1 MSIIIN
7 LNDENFKLS
16 TQKCPV
22 YGSITPA
29 VGTYNNKILLE
40 LTYYLWR
47 FGVDPQNYQSKTIS
61 FAFDP
66 LTSAGDVVFE
76 LSEIFKTIVTPM
88 IMTAKQKKLSFSINS
103 SRESIHNLP
112 VFVQTNE
119 TPIYSWS
126 ILSSNSNADFGG
138 NGNVMDLKFYEMYST
153 TPTGIPVKDVSSE
166 ISKKVFMMW
175 GRANES
181 DPVLMD
187 FSEYKMDGVTKKF
200 LSSNY
205 NIVNGTAHIDIAKDE
220 LHTLAFLNRCEI
232 NNVETY
238 QLDIDYYDSSDVNIG
253 NMTLVNASGTGG
265 YYNADHEADA
275 LQTEAFFLFVGAGLQ
290 NFENLNM
297 TNANYTGVK
306 PSSATGGIDAI
317 SYYTIQMKDPSLG
330 AVSMLYRFNIKN
342 YCDRYERTRLA
353 FMNRYGA
360 WEYMTFNK
368 EKTSELQVEKT
379 YTTKSQLDDI
389 TNFSAFDDAFLQG
402 LYPKNVASAG
412 KFARSVTSNETFTL
426 HTDYLESYEIDMIKD
441 LFMSPQIH
449 LLEGAEAKGLILDT
463 STMKLKENKET
474 GLFKYELKFSFAVP
488 KYATTQS

>member
-1 MSIIIN
+1 MSITIN
-7 LNDENFKLS
+7 INDENFNLS

-22 YGSITPA
+22 AGLITPA
-29 VGTYNNKILLE
+29 VGTYNNKLLLE
-40 LTYYLWR
+40 LTYYNWR
-47 FGVDPQNYQSKTIS
+47 NNITIGNYGSKTIS
-61 FAFDP
+61 FVFEP
-66 LTSAGDVVFE
+66 HNSAGNTNFD
-76 LSEIFKTIVTPM
+76 LSEIFKSIVTPM
-88 IMTAKQKKLSFSINS
+88 IMTAKLKRLSFSNNA

-112 VFVQTNE
+112 VLT
-119 TPIYSWS
+119 TATDTAIYSWS
-126 ILSSNSNADFGG
+126 IISEDSNAEFGG
-138 NGNVMDLKFYEMYST
+138 NGNVVELDFYEMYSS
-153 TPTGIPVKDVSSE
+153 TPDGNPVKDVSSLV
-166 ISKKVFMMW
+166 SKKVFMMW

-181 DPVLMD
+181 DPVVID
-187 FSEYKMDGVTKKF
+187 FSDYKMDGVTKKF

-205 NIVNGTAHIDIAKDE
+205 NIVNGTAQIDIAKDE
-220 LHTLAFLNRCEI
+220 LHTLAFFNRCKI
-232 NNVETY
+232 NDSETY
-238 QLDIDYYDSSDVNIG
+238 QLDVDYYDSSDVNIG

-265 YYNADHEADA
+265 NYNVNNMDSS
-275 LQTEAFFLFVGAGLQ
+275 LQTESFFLFVGAGLQ
-290 NFENLNM
+290 NFENLDM
-297 TNANYTGVK
+297 SNANYTGVK

-342 YCDRYERTRLA
+342 YCDRYEKTRLA
-353 FMNRYGA
+353 FMNRFGA

-379 YTTKSQLDDI
+379 YTTKSQMDDI
-389 TNFSAFDDAFLQG
+389 TNFAPFSDDFLQG

-412 KFARSVTSNETFTL
+412 KYATSVTSNETFTL

>member
-1 MSIIIN
+1 MSISIN
-7 LNDENFKLS
+7 LNNENFNLS

-22 YGSITPA
+22 AGVITPA

-40 LTYYLWR
+40 LTYYTWR
-47 FGVDPQNYQSKTIS
+47 FGVTPGNYGSKTIS
-61 FAFDP
+61 FAFEP
-66 LTSAGDVVFE
+66 LNSSGDVTFD
-76 LSEIFKTIVTPM
+76 LSEIFKSIVTPM
-88 IMTAKQKKLSFSINS
+88 IMTAKQKRLSFSNNS

-112 VFVQTNE
+112 VLTSA
-119 TPIYSWS
+119 TDTAIYSWS
-126 ILSSNSNADFGG
+126 IVSADTNSDFGG
-138 NGNVMDLKFYEMYST
+138 NGNVVDLNFYEMNST
-153 TPTGIPVKDVSSE
+153 TPTGIPVKDVSTL
-166 ISKKVFMMW
+166 ITKKVFMMW

-181 DPVLMD
+181 DPVIID

-205 NIVNGTAHIDIAKDE
+205 NIVNGTAQIDIAKDE

-238 QLDIDYYDSSDVNIG
+238 QLDIDYYNSSDVNIG
-253 NMTLVNASGTGG
+253 NLTLGNASGTGG
-265 YYNADHEADA
+265 YYSADHTADA
-275 LQTEAFFLFVGAGLQ
+275 LQTESFFLFVGAGLQ
-290 NFENLNM
+290 NFENLDMSNSY
-297 TNANYTGVK
+297 YTGVK
-306 PSSATGGIDAI
+306 PSGATGGIDAI

-342 YCDRYERTRLA
+342 YCDRYETTRLA

-379 YTTKSQLDDI
+379 YTTKSQMDDI
-389 TNFSAFDDAFLQG
+389 NNFSAFDDSFLQG

-426 HTDYLESYEIDMIKD
+426 HTDYLKSYEIDMIKD
-441 LFMSPQIH
+441 
-449 LLEGAEAKGLILDT
+449 
-463 STMKLKENKET
+463 
-474 GLFKYELKFSFAVP
+474 
-488 KYATTQS
+488 